1 MLAPKMTDEQLIE
14 ALRKEVAAWFSNVH
28 LLEFEELVRRYNMP
42 YFIDD
47 DGDTLNIRA
56 IIHNRIE
63 LQELVEKL
71 QLRLDGKEV
80 NVTTPLKEE
89 PTHG

>member
-1 MLAPKMTDEQLIE
+1 
-14 ALRKEVAAWFSNVH
+14 
-28 LLEFEELVRRYNMP
+28 MP

-71 QLRLDGKEV
+71 QARLDGKEV
-80 NVTTPLKEE
+80 NVTTPLKKE
-89 PTHG
+89 PTYG